1 MVISERVGLLS
12 SVDMFHRGNEGW
24 RETINLLPT
33 LFISLI
39 SPNRL
44 LQFSLITQEYSRPR
58 TGILRKSDLITFPTD
73 LQRLC
78 GGCIARRGK

>member
-1 MVISERVGLLS
+1 MVNRS

-39 SPNRL
+39 SFNRL
-44 LQFSLITQEYSRPR
+44 LC
-58 TGILRKSDLITFPTD
+58 TD
-73 LQRLC
+73 Y
-78 GGCIARRGK
+78 AVTEDEERGKSTKSRNSEAFIVAEFLILFFNDKYF